1 MNGRVELEEDHKT
14 EDCNEVS
21 EMMSRPV
28 QMAESELGQVYYA
41 ILDVMGEHE

>member
-1 MNGRVELEEDHKT
+1 MEEENKA
-14 EDCNEVS
+14 EECNEVS

-41 ILDVMGEHE
+41 ILDVMGDYE